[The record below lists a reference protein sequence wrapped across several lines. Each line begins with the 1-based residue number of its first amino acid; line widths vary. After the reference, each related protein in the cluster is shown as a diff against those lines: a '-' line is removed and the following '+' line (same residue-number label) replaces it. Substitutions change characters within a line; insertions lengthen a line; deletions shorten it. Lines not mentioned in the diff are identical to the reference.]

1 MRQEMINL
9 LKSAM
14 PFVGETGKAMIQFAA
29 YLNDLLSTDAAHKTV
44 SVFSS
49 LNQPKTLTVSGEAS
63 TQSLEDA
70 NPFGLFLILIL
81 LIMATGSIK
90 AKQSAQH
97 KLKENGPDD
106 VIQI

>member
-9 LKSAM
+9 LKSAT
-14 PFVGETGKAMIQFAA
+14 PFVGDTGKAMIQLAT
-29 YLNDLLSTDAAHKTV
+29 YLNDLLSSDAARKTAH
-44 SVFSS
+44 VFST
-49 LNQPKTLTVSGEAS
+49 LNPPQTLAVSGEADV
-63 TQSLEDA
+63 QSLEDA

-90 AKQSAQH
+90 SKQIAQQ
-97 KLKENGPDD
+97 KLKENTLED